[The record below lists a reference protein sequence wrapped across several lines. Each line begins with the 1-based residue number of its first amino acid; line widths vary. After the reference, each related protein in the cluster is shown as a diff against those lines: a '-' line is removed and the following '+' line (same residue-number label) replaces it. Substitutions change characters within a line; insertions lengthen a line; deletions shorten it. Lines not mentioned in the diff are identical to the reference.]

1 MPGRRKPT
9 TSATENIPPLSKTAM
24 VRVKWCGKSAP
35 RNWQQVWQGKLHSKQ
50 DQIEKQTR
58 GPRGFWVDCLSVQV
72 TERLDEWLL
81 STEPGL

>member
-1 MPGRRKPT
+1 
-9 TSATENIPPLSKTAM
+9 
-24 VRVKWCGKSAP
+24 
-35 RNWQQVWQGKLHSKQ
+35 VWQGKLHSKQ

-81 STEPGL
+81 STEPGLQADSFFFAILQNITHLNGFDA